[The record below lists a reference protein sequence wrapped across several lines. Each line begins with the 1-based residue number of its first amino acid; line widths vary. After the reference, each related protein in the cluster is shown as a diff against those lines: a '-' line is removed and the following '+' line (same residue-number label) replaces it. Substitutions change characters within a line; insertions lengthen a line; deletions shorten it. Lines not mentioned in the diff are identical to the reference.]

1 MQAGDEVAVEGV
13 AVELAVL
20 LEVDGDDGVVE
31 AGGAVA
37 VGISDLAAVPG
48 VVQEAA
54 GVGFA
59 DEPL

>member
-1 MQAGDEVAVEGV
+1 MQAGDEVPVEV
-13 AVELAVL
+13 IAVELAVL
-20 LEVDGDDGVVE
+20 LKVNGDDGVVE

-37 VGISDLAAVPG
+37 RGVFDLAAVPG

>member
-1 MQAGDEVAVEGV
+1 MESV

-20 LEVDGDDGVVE
+20 LKVDGDDGVVE

-37 VGISDLAAVPG
+37 VGVFDLAAVPG

>member
-20 LEVDGDDGVVE
+20 LKVDGDDGVVE

-37 VGISDLAAVPG
+37 VGVSDLAAVPG